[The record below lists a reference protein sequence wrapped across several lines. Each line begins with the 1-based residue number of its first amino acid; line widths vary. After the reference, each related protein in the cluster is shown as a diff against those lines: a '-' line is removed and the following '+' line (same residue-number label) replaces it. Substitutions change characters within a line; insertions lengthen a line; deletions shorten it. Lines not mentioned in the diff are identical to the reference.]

1 MEGAE
6 EKGITVDMKC
16 LSRQREVTSRNQVE
30 ELTGGEVGKGRCI
43 HRTRKR
49 GRVCEHSC
57 REVCLLWE
65 DEVVVRCICFSV
77 K

>member
-30 ELTGGEVGKGRCI
+30 ELTGRSGKGTL
-43 HRTRKR
+43 HP
-49 GRVCEHSC
+49 SN
-57 REVCLLWE
+57 REE
-65 DEVVVRCICFSV
+65 RPGM
-77 K
+77 